1 MNTGQKIKEGDW
13 FCAIEGL
20 AIADKIYDFNFEDL
34 NKYCK

>member
-1 MNTGQKIKEGDW
+1 MNTGQKIKDW

-34 NKYCK
+34 NKY